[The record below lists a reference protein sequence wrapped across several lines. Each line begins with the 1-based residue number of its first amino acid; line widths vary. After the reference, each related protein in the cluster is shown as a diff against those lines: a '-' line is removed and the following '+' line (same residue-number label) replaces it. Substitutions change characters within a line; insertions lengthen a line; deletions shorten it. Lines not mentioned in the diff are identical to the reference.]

1 MNIFT
6 DRAYEEGKAFYKYI
20 EGTFFPLK
28 NMIPINKGDYL
39 GPYKLIKRIDGGVYG
54 DVWEAIDTR
63 PVLPPSPSPHPT
75 ATATAPSPPPS
86 PPPHSPSPSPLPH
99 SPLPHSPSP
108 PPLLP
113 PSPPPLLPPS
123 PPPAPL
129 LPTAPLPPRK
139 VAIKVQCNKRNS
151 DIESYLSA
159 FAELECLHQF
169 SGIENVIQLLDAFY
183 IDSTVFFV
191 LEYCEQTLHQL
202 FIKMKH
208 NSNKE
213 QVYKLIFKQILQGLT
228 EINRRGYMH
237 LDIKPKNILIDSSG
251 TVKICDFSI
260 SYRISD
266 IKEGGE
272 YQTSW
277 YRSPE
282 AINNHLN
289 GQFFRST
296 YNIGYNVD
304 VWSIGCILY
313 EGMTSGDI
321 LFRGDDSANMYNAIN
336 KSRYYEKDN
345 LYINKRLSQFPI
357 LVDFIKT
364 CLIYNNS
371 KRPMAEQ
378 LLNHDFFK

>member
-6 DRAYEEGKAFYKYI
+6 DSAYEEGKAFYKYI
-20 EGTFFPLK
+20 EKTFFPLK
-28 NMIPINKGDYL
+28 NMIPIKKGDYY

-63 PVLPPSPSPHPT
+63 PVLPPSPSPLLP
-75 ATATAPSPPPS
+75 PSPHPPS
-86 PPPHSPSPSPLPH
+86 PPPTTTTPSPLP
-99 SPLPHSPSP
+99 PSPSQ
-108 PPLLP
+108 LQSP
-113 PSPPPLLPPS
+113 PSPSSTASPSTLPS
-123 PPPAPL
+123 
-129 LPTAPLPPRK
+129 PPRK
-139 VAIKVQCNKRNS
+139 VAIKVQCNRKNS

-202 FIKMKH
+202 FITMKDD
-208 NSNKE
+208 SNKE
-213 QVYKLIFKQILQGLT
+213 QVYKLIFKQIVQGLT
-228 EINRRGYMH
+228 EINRIGYMH

-289 GQFFRST
+289 GQFFKST

-313 EGMTSGDI
+313 EGMTSGEI
-321 LFRGDDSANMYNAIN
+321 LFRGEDSANMYNAIN

>member
-1 MNIFT
+1 MVTRCINSIPMNIFT

-63 PVLPPSPSPHPT
+63 PVLPPSP
-75 ATATAPSPPPS
+75 
-86 PPPHSPSPSPLPH
+86 
-99 SPLPHSPSP
+99 
-108 PPLLP
+108 P

-123 PPPAPL
+123 PLPTTTAPAPSP
-129 LPTAPLPPRK
+129 LPTTTAPAPSPLTPRK

-202 FIKMKH
+202 FITMRH

-237 LDIKPKNILIDSSG
+237 LDIKPKNILIDLSG

-371 KRPMAEQ
+371 KRPSAEQ

>member
-1 MNIFT
+1 MVTRCINPILMNIFT
-6 DRAYEEGKAFYKYI
+6 DSAYEEGKAFYKYI
-20 EGTFFPLK
+20 EKTFFPLK
-28 NMIPINKGDYL
+28 NMIPIKKGDYY

-54 DVWEAIDTR
+54 DVWEAIDTS
-63 PVLPPSPSPHPT
+63 PVPPPLPSS
-75 ATATAPSPPPS
+75 APSPPS
-86 PPPHSPSPSPLPH
+86 PPSPLP
-99 SPLPHSPSP
+99 STPPPHPSPST
-108 PPLLP
+108 P
-113 PSPPPLLPPS
+113 PSPPLPSGPSSTASRPPSGPSTLPP
-123 PPPAPL
+123 PPS
-129 LPTAPLPPRK
+129 PPRK
-139 VAIKVQCNKRNS
+139 VAIKVQCNRKDS

-159 FAELECLHQF
+159 FAELECLHHF
-169 SGIENVIQLLDAFY
+169 SGIENVVQLLDAFY
-183 IDSTVFFV
+183 VDSTVFFV

-202 FIKMKH
+202 FITMKDD
-208 NSNKE
+208 SNKE
-213 QVYKLIFKQILQGLT
+213 QVYKLIFKQIVQGLT
-228 EINRRGYMH
+228 EINRIGYMH
-237 LDIKPKNILIDSSG
+237 LDIKPKNILIDSAG

-289 GQFFRST
+289 GQFFKST

-313 EGMTSGDI
+313 EGMTSGEI
-321 LFRGDDSANMYNAIN
+321 LFRGEDSANMYNAIN

>member
-39 GPYKLIKRIDGGVYG
+39 GPYKLIKHIDGGVYG

-63 PVLPPSPSPHPT
+63 PVLPPLLPPSPSP
-75 ATATAPSPPPS
+75 PPPS
-86 PPPHSPSPSPLPH
+86 PPPTTTAPAPSP
-99 SPLPHSPSP
+99 
-108 PPLLP
+108 P

-123 PPPAPL
+123 PLPTTTAPAPAPL
-129 LPTAPLPPRK
+129 TPRK

-191 LEYCEQTLHQL
+191 LEYCEQTLYDL
-202 FIKMKH
+202 FKTIKH
-208 NSNKE
+208 TQINDTAI
-213 QVYKLIFKQILQGLT
+213 KLIFKQILQGLT

-237 LDIKPKNILIDSSG
+237 LDIKPKNILIDSAG

-260 SYRISD
+260 SCKINK
-266 IKEGGE
+266 IKMGEE
-272 YQTSW
+272 YQTTW

-282 AINNHLN
+282 AVNNHLHGEYFN
-289 GQFFRST
+289 ST

-304 VWSIGCILY
+304 IWSIGCILY
-313 EGMTSGDI
+313 ECMTKGEVLYCCGDSDT
-321 LFRGDDSANMYNAIN
+321 LFKTFNRNRFYDKENH
-336 KSRYYEKDN
+336 
-345 LYINKRLSQFPI
+345 YINIKLAQYPLF
-357 LVDFIKT
+357 VDFIKT
-364 CLIYNNS
+364 CLTYNNIE
-371 KRPMAEQ
+371 RPTAEQ
-378 LLNHDFFK
+378 LINHAIFN